1 MIGEYRMESE
11 SMRRNMNVYRN
22 MDNEFY
28 VLSNGIDENNQ
39 GGIHPVIVSF
49 DALETTDNPGIR
61 IQ

>member
-11 SMRRNMNVYRN
+11 SMRRNVNVFRN

-39 GGIHPVIVSF
+39 GGIHPVIVPF